1 MQLSTRLARLIFI
14 ITACI
19 LLIFSFIL
27 YAQVKEL
34 LKSYNQ
40 VNQAT
45 IVNLKLEQVLST
57 LKDAEIAQRG
67 FLLTKD
73 SGFLKPMEGANERS
87 QKLLQELQTLTHNN
101 AEQQKN
107 LNALETF
114 VQIRFKNFNT
124 VIDQYNM
131 EGISDATRKVHLLA
145 TASSMDNIRQHI
157 NAVQNIEKNLLAERE
172 RIKRKHSLLAPLYA
186 FLLILT
192 ALAILIFFYDKTM
205 KQLVRT
211 RKLLAKLR
219 VVNGKLRQKNHE
231 MELYNKELDSFTYIA
246 SHDLKEP
253 LRKIS
258 TYSNLLSEEAGDW
271 LTDKDRSYFDR
282 IQNAVRRMQ
291 NLLDDLLLYS
301 HTTKPTVDF
310 EPVDLNSII
319 RQVEENLAEEI
330 KENKA
335 SIHAASLPVVKGLP
349 FQLKQLF
356 ENLFLNSLKYKR
368 SGIAPSIS
376 IESSLVDK
384 TKVKKSGF
392 KKANQ
397 YYRIIFRDNG
407 LGFEQTYADKIFQ
420 LFQRVHASH
429 SDENTGIGLT
439 ICKKIIENHNGFIRA
454 TSQVNRGTLFE
465 IYFPYNKL

>member
-27 YAQVKEL
+27 YVQVKEL
-34 LKSYNQ
+34 LTSYNQ

-45 IVNLKLEQVLST
+45 VVNLKLEQVLST

-87 QKLLQELQTLTHNN
+87 ERLLQELHTLTRNN
-101 AEQQKN
+101 AEQQRN
-107 LNALETF
+107 LDALETF

-131 EGISDATRKVHLLA
+131 EGISEATRKVHLLA
-145 TASSMDNIRQHI
+145 SASSMDNIRQHI
-157 NAVQNIEKNLLAERE
+157 AAVQDIEKSLLAERE

-211 RKLLAKLR
+211 RKLLSKLR

-258 TYSNLLSEEAGDW
+258 TYSNLLSEEAGAW
-271 LTDKDRSYFDR
+271 LTEKNRSYFDR
-282 IQNAVRRMQ
+282 IQNSVRRMQ

-310 EPVDLNSII
+310 EAVDLNSII

-330 KENKA
+330 IENKA
-335 SIHAASLPVVKGLP
+335 SIHADNLPVVKGLP

-376 IESSLVDK
+376 IESSLIDK
-384 TKVKKSGF
+384 TKVKKAGF

-420 LFQRVHASH
+420 LFQRVHTSH